1 MEDNVY
7 IKFLENLKEEMTAEM
22 DPIISPLFFQI
33 DEIITNFKTGGLN
46 DLGSYTIIASSKNV
60 RYTTTIT
67 LNDIGYNLANMTD
80 IAGKIKSIVFKTERI
95 EQKKS

>member
-7 IKFLENLKEEMTAEM
+7 IKFLENLQKEMTEKM
-22 DPIISPLFFQI
+22 DPLISPLFFQI
-33 DEIITNFKTGGLN
+33 DEIKSNFKTGGLN
-46 DLGSYTIIASSKNV
+46 NLGSYTIIASSNNI

-67 LNDIGYNLANMTD
+67 LDDPGYNLANITN